1 MPDLKSELINIQ
13 QQIRSSI
20 ENQKNIDRQI
30 QYLIDRV
37 DLSPD
42 RWRSLSAGE
51 SVESIEAQIQSLMSS
66 FGQTLY
72 QELKEELSKDI
83 GSVRSQ
89 IDEIKKERTTHEPA
103 LFTIPSGYSPTN
115 QQVFLATEIPNPR
128 QNVSSS
134 LRKLIAD
141 YNQYASSFGNYYQII
156 EVDET
161 KDLIETRRTKSD
173 IPVVLARFTSGK
185 FWLFEVDGSSYLF
198 PNPKQLFNTHN
209 LELLKSLFSF
219 QDSSYSAGYKRIM
232 LGSPAILCADRS
244 GGVTA
249 WQLEEKGNITSFTL

>member
-20 ENQKNIDRQI
+20 ETQKNIDRQI
-30 QYLIDRV
+30 QYLIDRI

-42 RWRSLSAGE
+42 RTP
-51 SVESIEAQIQSLMSS
+51 ESIESQMKSLMTS
-66 FGQTLY
+66 FGQTLC

-89 IDEIKKERTTHEPA
+89 IDEIKKERTPHEPT
-103 LFTIPSGYSPTN
+103 LFPISSGYSPTN
-115 QQVFLATEIPNPR
+115 QQVVLASEVPNPR
-128 QNVSSS
+128 RNVSSS

-141 YNQYASSFGNYYQII
+141 YNQYASSFGNYYQIT

-185 FWLFEVDGSSYLF
+185 FWLFEVDGYSYLF

-209 LELLKSLFSF
+209 LELLRSLFSF
-219 QDSSYSAGYKRIM
+219 QDASYSAGYKRII

-244 GGVTA
+244 GGIIA
-249 WQLEEKGNITSFTL
+249 WQLEEKGNIISFTL